1 MVSRSHGTTGC
12 SVPVAALLP
21 FVLITFGV
29 AWGVIGLYV
38 LLPEPMAALFGPPSG
53 QHPLF
58 FLAVYAPAIA
68 TLVIVGFVSG
78 VSGLRRFLSR
88 LLLWRSSW
96 GWYAFLLLGGP
107 LLFYAS
113 AAAQGLPLTSPAP
126 FASVSALLAA
136 LFFMPLLSMTGY
148 FSSSIDSPTHIEGA

>member
-1 MVSRSHGTTGC
+1 MVSRSHGTAGC
-12 SVPVAALLP
+12 SVPVTALLP
-21 FVLITFGV
+21 FVLITFGA

-68 TLVIVGFVSG
+68 ALVIVGFVSG

-148 FSSSIDSPTHIEGA
+148 FPSSIDSPTHIEGA